1 MLCVE
6 NIYKNYLF
14 LQLSPFINLLCK
26 PFSPTTQINN
36 QPTNHQI
43 NTIKHKIKNFNKK
56 NPWKSWKDFS
66 EELSG
71 ANFSSEVWIEEVG
84 ISKVRPA
91 GISDSNYSLNS
102 SEVRKLC
109 NISHPASDG
118 VEIQEARVDVQVG
131 AQHLTFAVLAALIGF
146 HVVTVLLLG
155 YQLTGS

>member
-1 MLCVE
+1 MREQNSTCGAASNE
-6 NIYKNYLF
+6 ITST
-14 LQLSPFINLLCK
+14 LQ
-26 PFSPTTQINN
+26 
-36 QPTNHQI
+36 
-43 NTIKHKIKNFNKK
+43 K
-56 NPWKSWKDFS
+56 NPWKSWKDYS

-84 ISKVRPA
+84 ISKVRPE

-118 VEIQEARVDVQVG
+118 VEIQEARDQVG

>member
-1 MLCVE
+1 MREQNSTCGAASNE
-6 NIYKNYLF
+6 ITST
-14 LQLSPFINLLCK
+14 LQ
-26 PFSPTTQINN
+26 
-36 QPTNHQI
+36 
-43 NTIKHKIKNFNKK
+43 K
-56 NPWKSWKDFS
+56 NPWKSWKDYS

-84 ISKVRPA
+84 ISKVRPE

-109 NISHPASDG
+109 NISNPASDG
-118 VEIQEARVDVQVG
+118 VEIQEARDQVG